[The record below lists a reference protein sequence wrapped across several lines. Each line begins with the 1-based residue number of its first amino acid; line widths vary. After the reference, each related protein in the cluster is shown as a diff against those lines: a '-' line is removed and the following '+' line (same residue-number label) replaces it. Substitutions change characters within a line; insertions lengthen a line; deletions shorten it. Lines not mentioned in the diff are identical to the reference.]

1 MDFEEQLLIG
11 GLLMT
16 IAVLSASHAHA
27 GPIATHAV
35 RTEMTISAS
44 GQHVAC
50 FYPARRQQTDG
61 LERSPCPFDHTSP
74 ITLSRPENRNASPAH
89 AAP

>member
-27 GPIATHAV
+27 RDTPPMATATKGV
-35 RTEMTISAS
+35 SVQEYTRQIIQVCQT
-44 GQHVAC
+44 
-50 FYPARRQQTDG
+50 RRAD
-61 LERSPCPFDHTSP
+61 
-74 ITLSRPENRNASPAH
+74 
-89 AAP
+89 

>member
-1 MDFEEQLLIG
+1 MNFEEQLLIG

-27 GPIATHAV
+27 RPV
-35 RTEMTISAS
+35 
-44 GQHVAC
+44 
-50 FYPARRQQTDG
+50 PARVLRVAALTRADIQNPP
-61 LERSPCPFDHTSP
+61 LISF
-74 ITLSRPENRNASPAH
+74 ILSENRNATPIH

>member
-27 GPIATHAV
+27 RPTAAARGIRVATIVSNGAQD
-35 RTEMTISAS
+35 TPLI
-44 GQHVAC
+44 
-50 FYPARRQQTDG
+50 
-61 LERSPCPFDHTSP
+61 TS
-74 ITLSRPENRNASPAH
+74 SRCENPDATPVH

>member
-27 GPIATHAV
+27 CPVSAHCAWLRAGRPAAAT
-35 RTEMTISAS
+35 
-44 GQHVAC
+44 
-50 FYPARRQQTDG
+50 ARRSQQFNGDG
-61 LERSPCPFDHTSP
+61 NRLGPAVQG
-74 ITLSRPENRNASPAH
+74 RPLFIPGAL
-89 AAP
+89 

>member
-27 GPIATHAV
+27 CPVAEHIVRAAT
-35 RTEMTISAS
+35 TISAT
-44 GQHVAC
+44 GQREATVVVQPG
-50 FYPARRQQTDG
+50 PAGKRWQV
-61 LERSPCPFDHTSP
+61 SK
-74 ITLSRPENRNASPAH
+74 
-89 AAP
+89 